1 MQSWPPKDPHEIL
14 DYQMDWSDRLVSAET
29 ILTSSFTIA
38 SGDVVK
44 DSQGFSGAI
53 TTVWL
58 SGGTEG
64 AACTITNRVTTSGGR
79 TYDESAKLR
88 IRSK

>member
-1 MQSWPPKDPHEIL
+1 MQSWPSKDPNEVL
-14 DYQMDWSDRLVSAET
+14 DYQMDWSDRLQVGET
-29 ILTSSFTIA
+29 IVTSNFTIA
-38 SGDVVK
+38 EGDVVK
-44 DSQGFSGAI
+44 DSQSVSGAL

-58 SGGTEG
+58 SAGTEG
-64 AACTITNRVTTSGGR
+64 VVNLITNRITTSSAR